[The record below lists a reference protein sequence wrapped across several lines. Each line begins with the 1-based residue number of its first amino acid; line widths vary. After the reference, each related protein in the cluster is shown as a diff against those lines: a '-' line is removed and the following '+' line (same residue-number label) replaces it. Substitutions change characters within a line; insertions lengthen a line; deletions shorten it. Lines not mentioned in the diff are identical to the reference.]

1 MKGCVYLL
9 KDESKNVERKVNR
22 LDPRKKIADKLN
34 DVKDKEIN
42 SVEARNRDT
51 GEKVQEK
58 EDKNKGKGEDS
69 PEVDKKNGKKKRL
82 SFDNLKNA
90 GVNTA
95 KFAGKTVKDIGVNA
109 ADKTLEDLSD
119 EYKAGKKVYKK
130 VKNVKNK
137 IKNIKKVGKLVTKGA
152 GKVVGFIKWC
162 VAAGPLGWLLLLFL
176 FFLFLDMGEAIGK
189 SDLEKFTNT
198 TEMQQHENYGVVS
211 GTSSELEERS
221 QDPGTTDPIT
231 DEEKLL
237 LLYHD
242 CKGTDNGRD
251 NIQGGHIFNE
261 DYIVLQPF
269 GFTPWA
275 TGGGAGLYAGTGVG
289 HTGIDVVPIRK
300 ADFTTEDVKVYT
312 VVEGTVMSVGHDAIG
327 GNAVRVKMSNG
338 KAAYYGHLKRAT
350 VSVGDKLKKGDSV
363 GILGSTGATGGII
376 HVHFEVQDNPPSLA
390 TKDSSPYL
398 GFDKVKQN
406 QIIRVKDKPGDV
418 SVSDKGDKADSEKET
433 SRNAT
438 GKLPEPD
445 PHLKPHVV
453 EFRKFIYEQ
462 FGITDIGGYRS
473 GPGSEDHGEGLALD
487 VMVPK
492 SSKLGDEVAQ
502 LAIDNMKEAGITY
515 IIWKQRFYMGV
526 NNIYGPANTWN
537 PMADRGSITQNHY
550 DHVHISFS
558 RDGGTGRFK
567 GKRESE
573 AHGKCANVE
582 DSNGRRLAGKNN
594 EEKIW
599 NFLMDEGFS
608 SAAAAGLM
616 GNMQQESNFK
626 TDADNG
632 THHGIVQ
639 WGGSRRAALEA
650 YAKSKGK
657 DIDDLQ
663 SQLEFMIKEMRGMT
677 FGGKPYREFIKLK
690 DPGLVAKLFEE
701 AFERSGGQN
710 MDLRLKY
717 ADQIYNKYK

>member
-1 MKGCVYLL
+1 
-9 KDESKNVERKVNR
+9 
-22 LDPRKKIADKLN
+22 
-34 DVKDKEIN
+34 
-42 SVEARNRDT
+42 
-51 GEKVQEK
+51 
-58 EDKNKGKGEDS
+58 
-69 PEVDKKNGKKKRL
+69 
-82 SFDNLKNA
+82 
-90 GVNTA
+90 
-95 KFAGKTVKDIGVNA
+95 
-109 ADKTLEDLSD
+109 
-119 EYKAGKKVYKK
+119 
-130 VKNVKNK
+130 
-137 IKNIKKVGKLVTKGA
+137 
-152 GKVVGFIKWC
+152 
-162 VAAGPLGWLLLLFL
+162 
-176 FFLFLDMGEAIGK
+176 
-189 SDLEKFTNT
+189 
-198 TEMQQHENYGVVS
+198 
-211 GTSSELEERS
+211 
-221 QDPGTTDPIT
+221 
-231 DEEKLL
+231 
-237 LLYHD
+237 
-242 CKGTDNGRD
+242 
-251 NIQGGHIFNE
+251 
-261 DYIVLQPF
+261 
-269 GFTPWA
+269 
-275 TGGGAGLYAGTGVG
+275 
-289 HTGIDVVPIRK
+289 
-300 ADFTTEDVKVYT
+300 
-312 VVEGTVMSVGHDAIG
+312 MSVGHDAIG

-418 SVSDKGDKADSEKET
+418 SVPDKEDKSEKDRGT
-433 SRNAT
+433 P
-438 GKLPEPD
+438 GKLPDPD

-473 GPGSEDHGEGLALD
+473 GPGAEDHGEGLALD

-526 NNIYGPANTWN
+526 TNIYGPANTWN

-558 RDGGTGRFK
+558 RDGGSGRFK
-567 GKRESE
+567 AKRERE

-608 SAAAAGLM
+608 PAAAAGVM
-616 GNMQQESNFK
+616 GNLQQESNFK

-632 THHGIVQ
+632 THHGIAQ
-639 WGGSRRAALEA
+639 WDPGRFANLVKL
-650 YAKSKGK
+650 AKSKGK
-657 DIDDLQ
+657 DGDDLE
-663 SQLEFMIKEMRGMT
+663 SQLEFMVKEMRGMT
-677 FGGKPYREFIKLK
+677 FGGRPYREFIKLK
-690 DPGLVAKLFEE
+690 DPGLAAKLFEE
-701 AFERSGGQN
+701 EFERSHGQN
-710 MDLRLKY
+710 MDSRLKY